1 MKSNPSDQYGEEQ
14 TARRRYAAI
23 KWMFAT
29 PPKPASEMK
38 VGKFRRKVGK
48 SPKGVK
54 AQSKKRYTVSLC
66 DHIAG
71 EFVPYKQIDIIAI
84 DDNNAIQ
91 KADEWVASIP
101 ELIEEGTWLIIKEGA
116 RSIRPKKIK

>member
-1 MKSNPSDQYGEEQ
+1 MKSNPSDQFSEEE
-14 TARRRYAAI
+14 TARRQYATI
-23 KWMFAT
+23 NRMFAA
-29 PPKPASEMK
+29 PPKSPSEMK
-38 VGKFRRKVGK
+38 VSRSRRKVGQ

-54 AQSKKRYTVSLC
+54 AHSKKRYTVSLC

-71 EFVPYKQIDIIAI
+71 EFVPYKQIDIIAR
-84 DDNNAIQ
+84 DDDNAIQ

-101 ELIEEGTWLIIKEGA
+101 ELIEEETWLIIKEGA

>member
-1 MKSNPSDQYGEEQ
+1 MTSNPSDQYGEEEI
-14 TARRRYAAI
+14 ARRRYATI
-23 KWMFAT
+23 KRMFAT
-29 PPKPASEMK
+29 PPKPPSEMK
-38 VGKFRRKVGK
+38 VGKSRRKVGK
-48 SPKGVK
+48 SPEGVK
-54 AQSKKRYTVSLC
+54 TQSKKRYTVSLC

-71 EFVPYKQIDIIAI
+71 EFVPYKQIDIIAS

-101 ELIEEGTWLIIKEGA
+101 ELIEEETWLIIKEGA

>member
-1 MKSNPSDQYGEEQ
+1 MVRAPQG
-14 TARRRYAAI
+14 
-23 KWMFAT
+23 
-29 PPKPASEMK
+29 
-38 VGKFRRKVGK
+38 G
-48 SPKGVK
+48 K

-71 EFVPYKQIDIIAI
+71 EFVPYRQIDIIAN

-101 ELIEEGTWLIIKEGA
+101 ELIEEETWLIIKEGA
-116 RSIRPKKIK
+116 RSIRPKKNKMKRYKMKSA

>member
-1 MKSNPSDQYGEEQ
+1 MKLHKPSRK
-14 TARRRYAAI
+14 AKASRRGLA
-23 KWMFAT
+23 
-29 PPKPASEMK
+29 E
-38 VGKFRRKVGK
+38 RRSK
-48 SPKGVK
+48 
-54 AQSKKRYTVSLC
+54 KKRYTVSLC

-71 EFVPYKQIDIIAI
+71 EFVPYKQIDIIAT

-101 ELIEEGTWLIIKEGA
+101 ELIEEETWLIIKQEA

>member
-1 MKSNPSDQYGEEQ
+1 MKWHALLASQ
-14 TARRRYAAI
+14 
-23 KWMFAT
+23 
-29 PPKPASEMK
+29 PPNFESPCAPGSEMK
-38 VGKFRRKVGK
+38 LRKPSREAK
-48 SPKGVK
+48 ASPKGLPARSK
-54 AQSKKRYTVSLC
+54 KKRYTVSLC

-71 EFVPYKQIDIIAI
+71 EFVPYKQIDIIAT

-101 ELIEEGTWLIIKEGA
+101 ELIEEETWLIIKQEV